1 MQRFFTSRKEL
12 KGRREADFRELSRRT
27 ETGSTEGLGSRS
39 PGSHI
44 ETTGQAP
51 SRALKVALAV
61 GRGRI
66 AGTERHVLELARAFD
81 RGKVEVTVLVFS
93 EGGLVERLRSEGFP
107 VVVFRKR
114 ARLDPFL
121 LIRLERLFRRGSFDV
136 VHGHPERI
144 ACLAAKLAG
153 VPAVLMT
160 YHLLGSRASGSI
172 EPNWLWLAFEK
183 FRALAVDFTIA
194 VSEVYAR
201 ALVERF
207 ERKPEKVRFIANG
220 IAVSPIPANE
230 KEKICREFGLSPAGP
245 LLCTAARLSRQKG
258 LEFLIRGMKEIARAF
273 PDVGLLIVGEG
284 ELEGEL
290 KSLTSELGLAS
301 HVIFTG
307 YREDVLGLVASC
319 DLFVLPSLWEGMP
332 YSLLEAMLVSKPV
345 VTTTVSSHVVS
356 DGQTGI
362 VIPPADSTA
371 LAQAIIK
378 ILGTPELGSQM
389 GRLGRE
395 RLEAHFSAEKMAEET
410 FQVYN
415 SILKKKRRAFRK

>member
-1 MQRFFTSRKEL
+1 LQVSRQL
-12 KGRREADFRELSRRT
+12 RIL
-27 ETGSTEGLGSRS
+27 
-39 PGSHI
+39 
-44 ETTGQAP
+44 
-51 SRALKVALAV
+51 LAV
-61 GRGRI
+61 EKGRI
-66 AGTERHVLELARAFD
+66 AGTERHVLELARALD
-81 RGKVEVTVLVFS
+81 SERAKVSVLVFS
-93 EGGLVERLRSEGFP
+93 EGELVEKLRSTGIQAD
-107 VVVFRKR
+107 VLRRR
-114 ARLDPFL
+114 ARFDPVL
-121 LIRLERLFRRGSFDV
+121 LFQMWRFFRLHSFDV

-160 YHLLGSRASGSI
+160 YHVLGSQASDLI
-172 EPNWLWLAFEK
+172 EPNWLWLALEK
-183 FRALAVDFTIA
+183 LRTLVVDFTIT
-194 VSEVYAR
+194 VSELDAHV
-201 ALVERF
+201 LIERF
-207 ERKPEKVRFIANG
+207 RRKPEKVRFIANG
-220 IAVSPIPANE
+220 IAPSPIPANE
-230 KEKICREFGLSPAGP
+230 KEKICREFGLGPAGP
-245 LLCTAARLSRQKG
+245 LLCTVARLSRQKG
-258 LEFLIRGMKEIARAF
+258 LDFLIRGMREIVRAF
-273 PDVGLLIVGEG
+273 PDAALLIVGEG

-290 KSLTSELGLAS
+290 KNLTSELGLAS

-307 YREDVLGLVASC
+307 YREDVLGLIASS
-319 DLFVLPSLWEGMP
+319 DLFVLPSLREGMP